1 MEHTKGILLEC
12 NLSEEEINTVIE
24 ALSRDY
30 VENDAEILEKEYQLQ
45 GKLRELTPDQ
55 LELETLVFIRDKEK
69 FVRLN
74 NSLYFITEFD
84 EYDQDLETDQPYFS
98 V

>member
-1 MEHTKGILLEC
+1 MKYKELL
-12 NLSEEEINTVIE
+12 NQLLLLS
-24 ALSRDY
+24 
-30 VENDAEILEKEYQLQ
+30 KE
-45 GKLRELTPDQ
+45 Q

-74 NSLYFITEFD
+74 NSLYFVTEFD
-84 EYDQDLETDQPYFS
+84 EYEEDLETDQPYFR

>member
-1 MEHTKGILLEC
+1 MKYKELLEQ
-12 NLSEEEINTVIE
+12 LRT
-24 ALSRDY
+24 LT
-30 VENDAEILEKEYQLQ
+30 KE
-45 GKLRELTPDQ
+45 Q

-69 FVRLN
+69 FVSLN
-74 NSLYFITEFD
+74 KGLYFVTEFD